1 MAAPPFIAARV
12 TPEMKSLL
20 RVLAERE
27 QKTESAVVRQLL
39 EVVLR
44 ASTAG
49 EVRLLDEKPRANRDI
64 RLCVRLDPNDRMLL
78 QERAAARCV
87 PPATYV
93 AALVRS
99 HLRDIMPLLK
109 EDRHA
114 LDRVVAELTAVG
126 RNLNRVAQA
135 LNRGQ
140 SVTPRRDD
148 VQAMLRVCG
157 ALRDHVKALLA
168 ANEKSWNQGHAA
180 TAR

>member
-20 RVLAERE
+20 RVLADRE

-44 ASTAG
+44 TSTAG
-49 EVRLLDEKPRANRDI
+49 GITRPNDEPKPNRDI
-64 RLCVRLDPNDRMLL
+64 RLYVRLDPSDHLL
-78 QERAAARCV
+78 LKERAAARCV

-99 HLRDIMPLLK
+99 HLRGIAPLLK
-109 EDRHA
+109 EERDA
-114 LDRVVAELTAVG
+114 LDRVVAELTAIG
-126 RNLNRVAQA
+126 RNLNQVARA

-157 ALRDHVKALLA
+157 AIRDHVKALLA
-168 ANEKSWNQGHAA
+168 ANEKSWNQGHAT

>member
-1 MAAPPFIAARV
+1 MAAPPFIGARV

-27 QKTESAVVRQLL
+27 QKTESALVRQLL

-44 ASTAG
+44 TSTAG
-49 EVRLLDEKPRANRDI
+49 GITRPDERAKVNREI
-64 RLCVRLDPNDRMLL
+64 RLSVRLDPNDGLL
-78 QERAAARCV
+78 LRERAAARCM

-99 HLRDIMPLLK
+99 HLRGIAPLLK
-109 EDRHA
+109 QERQA

-126 RNLNRVAQA
+126 RNLNQVARA

-140 SVTPRRDD
+140 SVAPRRDD

-168 ANEKSWNQGHAA
+168 ANERSWNQGHAA
-180 TAR
+180 TTR

>member
-27 QKTESAVVRQLL
+27 QKTESALVRQLL

-44 ASTAG
+44 TSTVG
-49 EVRLLDEKPRANRDI
+49 GIQRLDEKPRPNRET
-64 RLCVRLDPNDRMLL
+64 RLSVRLDPNDQLL
-78 QERAAARCV
+78 LKERAAARCV

-99 HLRDIMPLLK
+99 HLRGIAPLLK
-109 EDRHA
+109 EERRA
-114 LDRVVAELTAVG
+114 LDRAVAELTAVG
-126 RNLNRVAQA
+126 RNLNQMARAM
-135 LNRGQ
+135 NRGQ
-140 SVTPRRDD
+140 GVAPRRDD

-168 ANEKSWNQGHAA
+168 ANEKSWDQGHAE
-180 TAR
+180 TAH

>member
-1 MAAPPFIAARV
+1 MAADAFIQCRV
-12 TPEMKSLL
+12 TSETKALL
-20 RVLAERE
+20 QALANRERI
-27 QKTESAVVRQLL
+27 TESALIRQLL

-44 ASTAG
+44 TSTVSAIPRPDD
-49 EVRLLDEKPRANRDI
+49 EPRPNRDVRLYVRMDPSD
-64 RLCVRLDPNDRMLL
+64 RLLL
-78 QERAAARCV
+78 KERAAARCV

-99 HLRDIMPLLK
+99 HLRGITPLLK
-109 EDRHA
+109 EEQRA

-126 RNLNRVAQA
+126 RNLNQMARA

-140 SVTPRRDD
+140 SAAPRRED

-168 ANEKSWNQGHAA
+168 ANEKSWDQGHAE
-180 TAR
+180 TAD

>member
-12 TPEMKSLL
+12 TPETKSLL
-20 RVLAERE
+20 RVLAGRE
-27 QKTESAVVRQLL
+27 QRTESAVVRQLL

-44 ASTAG
+44 TSTIG
-49 EVRLLDEKPRANRDI
+49 EIRLLDERPKSNRDT
-64 RLCVRLDPNDRMLL
+64 RLYVRLDPNDRLL
-78 QERAAARCV
+78 LKERAAARCV
-87 PPATYV
+87 PLATYV

-99 HLRDIMPLLK
+99 HLRGITPLLK

-126 RNLNRVAQA
+126 RNLNQVARA

-140 SVTPRRDD
+140 GVAPRRDD

-168 ANEKSWNQGHAA
+168 ANEKSWNQGYAP
-180 TAR
+180 TNR

>member
-1 MAAPPFIAARV
+1 MASPPFIAARV
-12 TPEMKSLL
+12 TPEMKSRL
-20 RVLAERE
+20 RSLAERE

-44 ASTAG
+44 TSTDG
-49 EVRLLDEKPRANRDI
+49 EIRLFEEKQRSNRDT
-64 RLCVRLDPNDRMLL
+64 RLCVRLDPNDRLL
-78 QERAAARCV
+78 LKERAAVRCV

-99 HLRDIMPLLK
+99 HLRGIAPLLK
-109 EDRHA
+109 EERDA
-114 LDRVVAELTAVG
+114 LDRVVAELTAIG
-126 RNLNRVAQA
+126 RNLNQVARA
-135 LNRGQ
+135 LNRCQ

-168 ANEKSWNQGHAA
+168 ANERNWNQGYAA
-180 TAR
+180 TTR

>member
-44 ASTAG
+44 PSAVG
-49 EVRLLDEKPRANRDI
+49 EIRLLDEQPISNRDV
-64 RLCVRLDPNDRMLL
+64 RLYVRLDPNDRLL
-78 QERAAARCV
+78 LKERAAARGV

-99 HLRDIMPLLK
+99 HLRGITPLLK
-109 EDRHA
+109 EDRLA

-126 RNLNRVAQA
+126 RNLNQVTWA

-140 SVTPRRDD
+140 SVTPRGDD

-168 ANEKSWNQGHAA
+168 ANEKSWNQGYAA
-180 TAR
+180 TNR

>member
-44 ASTAG
+44 TSMAG
-49 EVRLLDEKPRANRDI
+49 GISRSDDKPKPNREI
-64 RLCVRLDPNDRMLL
+64 RLSVRLDPNDGLL
-78 QERAAARCV
+78 LKERAAARCV
-87 PPATYV
+87 PSATHV

-99 HLRDIMPLLK
+99 HLRGITPLLK
-109 EDRHA
+109 EERYS

-126 RNLNRVAQA
+126 RNLNQVART

-140 SVTPRRDD
+140 SIAPRRED

-168 ANEKSWNQGHAA
+168 ANEKSWNQGYA
-180 TAR
+180 TTAG

>member
-27 QKTESAVVRQLL
+27 QKTESALVRQLL

-44 ASTAG
+44 TSTASG
-49 EVRLLDEKPRANRDI
+49 IQRLEEKQKPNREVRLS
-64 RLCVRLDPNDRMLL
+64 VRLDSNDRLL
-78 QERAAARCV
+78 LSERAAARCV

-99 HLRDIMPLLK
+99 HLRGVVPLLK
-109 EDRHA
+109 EERRA

-126 RNLNRVAQA
+126 RNLNQIARA

-140 SVTPRRDD
+140 SVVPRRDD
-148 VQAMLRVCG
+148 LQAMLRVCE
-157 ALRDHVKALLA
+157 ALRDHVKALIA
-168 ANEKSWNQGHAA
+168 ANEKSWDQGNAE
-180 TAR
+180 TAH

>member
-12 TPEMKSLL
+12 TLEMKSLL

-44 ASTAG
+44 TSTASG
-49 EVRLLDEKPRANRDI
+49 VTPSDDKPRSNREI
-64 RLCVRLDPNDRMLL
+64 RLYVRLDPNDRSLL
-78 QERAAARCV
+78 KERAAARCV
-87 PPATYV
+87 APATYV

-99 HLRDIMPLLK
+99 HLRGITPLLK
-109 EDRHA
+109 EDRDA

-126 RNLNRVAQA
+126 RNLNQVARA

-140 SVTPRRDD
+140 SVAPRWDD
-148 VQAMLRVCG
+148 LQAMLRVCA

-180 TAR
+180 TNR

>member
-39 EVVLR
+39 DVVLR
-44 ASTAG
+44 TSTVG
-49 EVRLLDEKPRANRDI
+49 EVRLLDEKSRPNRDI
-64 RLCVRLDPNDRMLL
+64 RLYVRLDPNDRLL
-78 QERAAARCV
+78 LTERAAARCV

-99 HLRDIMPLLK
+99 HLRGIAPLLK
-109 EDRHA
+109 EERDV
-114 LDRVVAELTAVG
+114 LDRVVGELTAIG
-126 RNLNRVAQA
+126 RSLNQVAQT

-140 SVTPRRDD
+140 SVTPRRDN

-168 ANEKSWNQGHAA
+168 ANEKSWDQGHAT

>member
-1 MAAPPFIAARV
+1 MAAEAFIQCRV
-12 TPEMKSLL
+12 TSETKALIQA
-20 RVLAERE
+20 LADRERI
-27 QKTESAVVRQLL
+27 TESVLVRQLL

-44 ASTAG
+44 TSAVSG
-49 EVRLLDEKPRANRDI
+49 IPRLEVTERPNRDT
-64 RLCVRLDPNDRMLL
+64 RLYVRLDSNDRLL
-78 QERAAARCV
+78 LKERSAARCV

-99 HLRDIMPLLK
+99 HLRGITPLLN
-109 EDRHA
+109 EERHA

-126 RNLNRVAQA
+126 RHLNQMARA

-140 SVTPRRDD
+140 TVTTRRDD
-148 VQAMLRVCG
+148 VQAMLRMCG

-168 ANEKSWNQGHAA
+168 ANDKSWDQGHAE

>member
-20 RVLAERE
+20 RIVAERE

-44 ASTAG
+44 TSTVSG
-49 EVRLLDEKPRANRDI
+49 ITRPDDTPKPNREI
-64 RLCVRLDPNDRMLL
+64 RLSVRLDPNDGLL
-78 QERAAARCV
+78 LKERAAARCV

-99 HLRDIMPLLK
+99 HLRGIAPLLK

-114 LDRVVAELTAVG
+114 LDRVVAELTAIG
-126 RNLNRVAQA
+126 RNLNQVARA

-140 SVTPRRDD
+140 TVTPRRDD

-157 ALRDHVKALLA
+157 ALRDYVKALLA
-168 ANEKSWNQGHAA
+168 ANEKSWNQGYAA
-180 TAR
+180 TDR

>member
-12 TPEMKSLL
+12 TPEMKALL

-27 QKTESAVVRQLL
+27 QKTESALVRELL

-44 ASTAG
+44 TSAVSG
-49 EVRLLDEKPRANRDI
+49 MPRLDEKPRPNRDI
-64 RLCVRLDPNDRMLL
+64 RLYVRLDPSDRLL
-78 QERAAARCV
+78 LKERAAARSV
-87 PPATYV
+87 PAATYV

-99 HLRDIMPLLK
+99 HLRGIAPLLN
-109 EDRHA
+109 EERHA

-126 RNLNRVAQA
+126 RNLNQMARA

-140 SVTPRRDD
+140 GAAPRRDD

-168 ANEKSWNQGHAA
+168 ANDKSWDQGHAE
-180 TAR
+180 TAH

>member
-12 TPEMKSLL
+12 TPEMKLLL
-20 RVLAERE
+20 RDLAERE
-27 QKTESAVVRQLL
+27 RKTESALVRELL

-44 ASTAG
+44 TSAVSG
-49 EVRLLDEKPRANRDI
+49 MPRLDEKPRPNRDT
-64 RLCVRLDPNDRMLL
+64 RLYVRLDPNDRLLL

-99 HLRDIMPLLK
+99 HLRGIAPLLN
-109 EDRHA
+109 EERHT
-114 LDRVVAELTAVG
+114 LDRAVAELTAVG
-126 RNLNRVAQA
+126 RNLNQMARA

-140 SVTPRRDD
+140 TVTPRRDD

-168 ANEKSWNQGHAA
+168 ANDKCWDQGHAE
-180 TAR
+180 TAH